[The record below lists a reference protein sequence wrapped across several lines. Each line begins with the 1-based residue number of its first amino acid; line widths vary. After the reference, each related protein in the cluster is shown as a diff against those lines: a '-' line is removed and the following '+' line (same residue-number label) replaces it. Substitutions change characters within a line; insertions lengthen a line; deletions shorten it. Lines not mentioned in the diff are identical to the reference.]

1 MIECLCFDTAWL
13 VATKGEVIIAV
24 SVYFEVF
31 TSNAVKSLEPFR
43 KLHGSGKAMSNIV
56 CTINSDVVIHNFAI
70 NEIELYMV
78 YKLCLINKFAH
89 TKITYKVKFVIKFEI
104 LKAKICILS
113 EIIDIKIMLEVSKT
127 NTTV

>member
-1 MIECLCFDTAWL
+1 MVECPCFDTTWL
-13 VATKGEVIIAV
+13 VATKSKVIIAV

-56 CTINSDVVIHNFAI
+56 CTINSDVVIHYFTI

-78 YKLCLINKFAH
+78 YKLCLSNKLVRI
-89 TKITYKVKFVIKFEI
+89 KITLKVNLLVNDLIPRQFLF
-104 LKAKICILS
+104 
-113 EIIDIKIMLEVSKT
+113 
-127 NTTV
+127 